1 VTSSLARVFGPWV
14 REVDARTLRVD
25 ALAGL
30 LGAVLVLP
38 QAIAFAALVGLPPS
52 IALATAVLP
61 CIVAALFG
69 SSRHVMSGPTNAN
82 SLAIAAMLAPLAVVG
97 SPDYIQLVL
106 VVTVLVGL
114 MQLAIGAFKIGTLAH
129 FISPAALRG
138 FTGGAALLIAVHAL
152 KDLLGIVLPP
162 GRPAPE
168 VLVLLVQRAS
178 QLNPAALVVGIS
190 TIGAALLLKRVWP
203 RSPHMLAG
211 VVVGGVVAAALART
225 VPGWQP
231 VDVVGI
237 VPDAWPRWQPP
248 EFDWRRLPE
257 LAGLAMALTIVSLG
271 QSFSIAKVLA
281 ARAGQHVDANREFV
295 GQGLSNV
302 VGGFFSCYLSCGSLN
317 RSIPNLE
324 VGARTP
330 LAAVFSALWLLA
342 LVGVSAT
349 LLAAIPMAAVSG
361 LLLLVAWS
369 LLDVP
374 NWRRLWPLSR
384 LEFGIA
390 GATLLATLAIP
401 LEFAI
406 LFGTLLSLAAYLWR
420 TARPAMRT
428 MGFDAPAP
436 PGRSEGAVRPFVI
449 ADDNPAALPECPQ
462 LKLLRM
468 EGSVYF
474 GATQHVGDRLH
485 ALRSGPQ
492 PLKERRAAPEVL
504 DPLGG
509 RAGPGTGPGGVQK
522 HLLVMAKSMNFIDL
536 AGDELWRNELRLR
549 RKMGGDLYFHRP
561 RPPVTE
567 LWQKSGFLA
576 EMGRDHV
583 FPDKRIAI
591 ATIVPKLDQGICA
604 RCTVK
609 LFEECPRS
617 EESLRDSSESLVSG
631 IRPGKAGS

>member
-1 VTSSLARVFGPWV
+1 MGTLAKLFGPWV
-14 REVDARTLRVD
+14 REVDGRTLRIDV
-25 ALAGL
+25 LAGL

-52 IALATAVLP
+52 YALATAVLP

-114 MQLAIGAFKIGTLAH
+114 MQLAIGALKVGTLAH

-168 VLVLLVQRAS
+168 VLTLLVQRLP
-178 QLNPAALVVGIS
+178 QFNPAALVVGVG
-190 TIGAALLLKRVWP
+190 TIAAALLAKRLWP

-211 VVVGGVVAAALART
+211 MVAGGLMAAALTRWS
-225 VPGWQP
+225 PGWDP
-231 VDVVGI
+231 VEVVGI
-237 VPDAWPRWQPP
+237 VPEAWPRWQPP
-248 EFDWRRLPE
+248 AIELRRLPE
-257 LAGLAMALTIVSLG
+257 LAGLAVALTIVSLG

-281 ARAGQHVDANREFV
+281 ARSGQHVDANREFV

-302 VGGFFSCYLSCGSLN
+302 VGGFFSCFLSCGSLN

-324 VGARTP
+324 IGARTP
-330 LAAVFSALWLLA
+330 LAAAFSALWLLA
-342 LVGVSAT
+342 LVAVSAT

-369 LLDVP
+369 LLDVT

-390 GATLLATLAIP
+390 LATLVATLAIP
-401 LEFAI
+401 LAFAI

-428 MGFDAPAP
+428 MGFDTPAP
-436 PGRSEGAVRPFVI
+436 PGRSEGAGRSAHARGMSDAPVRPFVI
-449 ADDNPAALPECPQ
+449 ADDNPNALPECPQ

-474 GATQHVGDRLH
+474 GATQHVGERLH
-485 ALRSGPQ
+485 ALREQ
-492 PLKERRAAPEVL
+492 PAP
-504 DPLGG
+504 
-509 RAGPGTGPGGVQK
+509 QK

-536 AGDELWRNELRLR
+536 AGDDLWRDELRLR

-561 RPPVTE
+561 RPPVTD
-567 LWQKSGFLA
+567 LWQRSGFLA

-591 ATIVPKLDQGICA
+591 ATIVPMLDAGICA

-609 LFEECPRS
+609 LFEECPR
-617 EESLRDSSESLVSG
+617 
-631 IRPGKAGS
+631 

>member
-1 VTSSLARVFGPWV
+1 MTTLARLFGPWV
-14 REVDARTLRVD
+14 LEVDARTLRVD

-38 QAIAFAALVGLPPS
+38 QAIAFAALAGLPPS
-52 IALATAVLP
+52 YALATAVLP

-82 SLAIAAMLAPLAVVG
+82 SLAIAAMLAPLAAVG
-97 SPDYIQLVL
+97 SPGYIQLVL

-114 MQLAIGAFKIGTLAH
+114 MQLAVGALRLGTLAH

-138 FTGGAALLIAVHAL
+138 FTAGAALLIAVHAL

-162 GRPAPE
+162 GRSAAD
-168 VLVLLVQRAS
+168 VLMLLFERAS
-178 QLNPAALVVGIS
+178 QFNPAALIVGAS
-190 TIGAALLLKRVWP
+190 TIGAALLLKRLWP
-203 RSPHMLAG
+203 RAPHMLAG
-211 VVVGGVVAAALART
+211 MVVGSLVAVGLARWA
-225 VPGWQP
+225 GGAHA
-231 VDVVGI
+231 VDVVGL

-248 EFDWRRLPE
+248 EVDWRRLPE
-257 LAGLAMALTIVSLG
+257 LAGLAIALTIVSLG

-281 ARAGQHVDANREFV
+281 ARSGQPVDANREFV
-295 GQGLSNV
+295 GQGLSNL

-317 RSIPNLE
+317 RSVPNLE
-324 VGARTP
+324 IGARTP
-330 LAAVFSALWLLA
+330 LAAVCSALWLLA
-342 LVGVSAT
+342 LVSLSAT

-390 GATLLATLAIP
+390 LATLLATLAIR
-401 LEFAI
+401 LEMAI

-428 MGFDAPAP
+428 MGFDTPAS
-436 PGRSEGAVRPFVI
+436 PGRSEGADRSAQARGTPNAPGRPFVI
-449 ADDNPAALPECPQ
+449 ADDNPNALPECPQ

-474 GATQHVGDRLH
+474 GATQHVGERLH
-485 ALRSGPQ
+485 ALRAQAEP
-492 PLKERRAAPEVL
+492 
-504 DPLGG
+504 
-509 RAGPGTGPGGVQK
+509 QK
-522 HLLVMAKSMNFIDL
+522 HLLVMAKSMNFIDP
-536 AGDELWRNELRLR
+536 AGDELWRDELHAR
-549 RKMGGDLYFHRP
+549 RRIGGDLYFHRP

-567 LWQKSGFLA
+567 LWQRSGFLD

-591 ATIVPKLDQGICA
+591 ATIVPRLDKDICA

-609 LFEECPRS
+609 LFDECP
-617 EESLRDSSESLVSG
+617 
-631 IRPGKAGS
+631 P

>member
-1 VTSSLARVFGPWV
+1 MGTLAKLFGPWV
-14 REVDARTLRVD
+14 REVDGRTLRIDV
-25 ALAGL
+25 LAGL

-52 IALATAVLP
+52 YALATAVLP

-114 MQLAIGAFKIGTLAH
+114 MQLAIGALKVGTLAH

-168 VLVLLVQRAS
+168 VLTLLVQRLP
-178 QLNPAALVVGIS
+178 QFNPAALVVGVG
-190 TIGAALLLKRVWP
+190 TIAVALLAKHLWP

-211 VVVGGVVAAALART
+211 MVAGGLMAAALTRWS
-225 VPGWQP
+225 PGWDP
-231 VDVVGI
+231 VEVVGI
-237 VPDAWPRWQPP
+237 VPEAWPRWQPP
-248 EFDWRRLPE
+248 AVELRRLPE
-257 LAGLAMALTIVSLG
+257 LAGLAVALTIVSLG

-281 ARAGQHVDANREFV
+281 ARSGQHVDANREFV

-302 VGGFFSCYLSCGSLN
+302 VGGFFSCFLSCGSLN

-324 VGARTP
+324 IGARTP

-342 LVGVSAT
+342 LVAVSAT

-369 LLDVP
+369 LLDVT

-390 GATLLATLAIP
+390 LATLVATLAIP
-401 LEFAI
+401 LAFAI

-428 MGFDAPAP
+428 MGFDTPAP
-436 PGRSEGAVRPFVI
+436 PGRSEGADRSAHARGMSDAPVRPFVI
-449 ADDNPAALPECPQ
+449 ADDNPNALPECPQ

-474 GATQHVGDRLH
+474 GATQHVGERLH
-485 ALRSGPQ
+485 ALREQ
-492 PLKERRAAPEVL
+492 PAP
-504 DPLGG
+504 
-509 RAGPGTGPGGVQK
+509 QK

-536 AGDELWRNELRLR
+536 AGDDLWRDELRLR

-561 RPPVTE
+561 RPPVTD
-567 LWQKSGFLA
+567 LWQRSGFLA

-591 ATIVPKLDQGICA
+591 ATIVPMLDAGICA

-609 LFEECPRS
+609 LFEECPR
-617 EESLRDSSESLVSG
+617 
-631 IRPGKAGS
+631 

>member
-1 VTSSLARVFGPWV
+1 MTTLAKLFGPWV
-14 REVDARTLRVD
+14 HEVDARTLRID
-25 ALAGL
+25 ALAGV

-38 QAIAFAALVGLPPS
+38 QAIAFAALAGLPPS
-52 IALATAVLP
+52 YALATAVLP

-69 SSRHVMSGPTNAN
+69 SSRHVMSGPTNTN
-82 SLAIAAMLAPLAVVG
+82 SLAIAAMLAPLAAVG
-97 SPDYIQLVL
+97 SPGYIQLVL

-114 MQLAIGAFKIGTLAH
+114 MQLSIGALRLGTLAH

-152 KDLLGIVLPP
+152 KDLLGIVLPA
-162 GRPAPE
+162 GRSAAE
-168 VLVLLVQRAS
+168 LLVLLVERAA
-178 QLNPAALVVGIS
+178 QFNPAALAVGAS
-190 TIGAALLLKRVWP
+190 TVAVALLLKRLWP
-203 RSPHMLAG
+203 RAPHMLAG
-211 VVVGGVVAAALART
+211 MVVGGLVAALLPRWL
-225 VPGWQP
+225 PGWHA
-231 VDVVGI
+231 VDVVGL

-248 EFDWRRLPE
+248 EVDWRRLPE
-257 LAGLAMALTIVSLG
+257 LAGLAIALTIVSLG

-281 ARAGQHVDANREFV
+281 GRSGQPLDANREFV

-302 VGGFFSCYLSCGSLN
+302 VGGLFSCFLSCGSLN
-317 RSIPNLE
+317 RSLPNLE

-342 LVGVSAT
+342 LVALSAT

-369 LLDVP
+369 LLDLP

-390 GATLLATLAIP
+390 LATLIATLAIR
-401 LEFAI
+401 LELAI

-428 MGFDAPAP
+428 MGFDTPAS
-436 PGRSEGAVRPFVI
+436 PGRPEDADRSAQARRSPNEAGRPFVI
-449 ADDNPAALPECPQ
+449 ADDNPNALPECPQ

-474 GATQHVGDRLH
+474 GATQHVSERLH
-485 ALRSGPQ
+485 ELRAEAQ
-492 PLKERRAAPEVL
+492 P
-504 DPLGG
+504 
-509 RAGPGTGPGGVQK
+509 QK
-522 HLLVMAKSMNFIDL
+522 HLLVMAKSMNFIDV
-536 AGDELWRNELRLR
+536 AGDELWRDELIARRRL
-549 RKMGGDLYFHRP
+549 GGDLYFHRP

-567 LWQKSGFLA
+567 LWQRSGFLD

-591 ATIVPKLDQGICA
+591 ATIVPRLDPGICA

-609 LFEECPRS
+609 LFDECPR
-617 EESLRDSSESLVSG
+617 
-631 IRPGKAGS
+631 

>member
-1 VTSSLARVFGPWV
+1 MSTLARLFGPWV
-14 REVDARTLRVD
+14 HEVDGRTLRSD

-38 QAIAFAALVGLPPS
+38 QAIAFAALAGLPPS
-52 IALATAVLP
+52 YALATAVLP

-82 SLAIAAMLAPLAVVG
+82 SLAIAAMLAPLAAVG
-97 SPDYIQLVL
+97 SPGYVQLVL

-114 MQLAIGAFKIGTLAH
+114 MQLSIGALRLGTLAH

-138 FTGGAALLIAVHAL
+138 FTGGAALLIGVHAL
-152 KDLLGIVLPP
+152 KDLLGIVLPA
-162 GRPAPE
+162 GRSAAD
-168 VLVLLVQRAS
+168 VLLLLLERAA
-178 QLNPAALVVGIS
+178 LFNPAALIVGAS
-190 TIGAALLLKRVWP
+190 TIVAALLLKRLWP
-203 RSPHMLAG
+203 RAPHMLAG
-211 VVVGGVVAAALART
+211 LVVGGAVAALLAR
-225 VPGWQP
+225 VAHAWQP
-231 VDVVGI
+231 VDVVGL

-248 EFDWRRLPE
+248 EVEWRRLPE
-257 LAGLAMALTIVSLG
+257 LAGLAIALTIVSLG
-271 QSFSIAKVLA
+271 QTFSIAKVLA

-302 VGGFFSCYLSCGSLN
+302 IGGFFSCYLSCGSLN

-330 LAAVFSALWLLA
+330 LAAVCSALWLLA

-390 GATLLATLAIP
+390 LATLLATLAIR
-401 LEFAI
+401 LELAI

-428 MGFDAPAP
+428 MGFDTRAP
-436 PGRSEGAVRPFVI
+436 GRPFVI
-449 ADDNPAALPECPQ
+449 ADDNPNALPECPQ

-474 GATQHVGDRLH
+474 GATQHVGERLH
-485 ALRSGPQ
+485 ALRA
-492 PLKERRAAPEVL
+492 EPE
-504 DPLGG
+504 P
-509 RAGPGTGPGGVQK
+509 QK
-522 HLLVMAKSMNFIDL
+522 HLLVMAKSMNFIDM
-536 AGDELWRNELRLR
+536 AGDELWRDELQAR
-549 RKMGGDLYFHRP
+549 RRIGGDLYFHRP

-567 LWQKSGFLA
+567 LWQRSGFLA
-576 EMGRDHV
+576 EMGPDHV

-591 ATIVPKLDQGICA
+591 ATIVPRLDQGICA

-609 LFEECPRS
+609 LFDECPR
-617 EESLRDSSESLVSG
+617 
-631 IRPGKAGS
+631 

>member
-1 VTSSLARVFGPWV
+1 MTSVLARAFGPWV
-14 REVDARTLRVD
+14 HEVDGRTLRVD
-25 ALAGL
+25 ALAGV

-52 IALATAVLP
+52 VALATAVLP

-138 FTGGAALLIAVHAL
+138 FTGGAALLIVVHAL
-152 KDLLGIVLPP
+152 KDLLGIALPP

-168 VLVLLVQRAS
+168 VLMLVVQRAS
-178 QLNPAALVVGIS
+178 QFNPAALVVGAS
-190 TIGAALLLKRVWP
+190 TIAAALLLKRVWP
-203 RSPHMLAG
+203 RSPHMLVG
-211 VVVGGVVAAALART
+211 MVVGGLMAAALARA

-231 VDVVGI
+231 VAVVGI

-369 LLDVP
+369 LLDVAD
-374 NWRRLWPLSR
+374 WRRLWPLSR

-390 GATLLATLAIP
+390 LATLLATLAIP

-428 MGFDAPAP
+428 MGFDT
-436 PGRSEGAVRPFVI
+436 RDSVRPFVI
-449 ADDNPAALPECPQ
+449 ADDNPNALPECPQ

-474 GATQHVGDRLH
+474 GATQHVSDRLH
-485 ALRSGPQ
+485 ALR
-492 PLKERRAAPEVL
+492 AAPE
-504 DPLGG
+504 P
-509 RAGPGTGPGGVQK
+509 QK

-536 AGDELWRNELRLR
+536 AGDELWRNELRTR
-549 RKMGGDLYFHRP
+549 RKIGGDLYFHRP

-567 LWQKSGFLA
+567 LWGKSGFLA

-591 ATIVPKLDQGICA
+591 ATIVPKLDQEICA
-604 RCTVK
+604 RCTIK
-609 LFEECPRS
+609 LFDECPR
-617 EESLRDSSESLVSG
+617 
-631 IRPGKAGS
+631 

>member
-1 VTSSLARVFGPWV
+1 MGTLARLFGPWV
-14 REVDARTLRVD
+14 REIDGRTLRID

-38 QAIAFAALVGLPPS
+38 QAIAFAALAGLPPS
-52 IALATAVLP
+52 YALATAVLP
-61 CIVAALFG
+61 CAVAALFG
-69 SSRHVMSGPTNAN
+69 SSRLVMSGPTNTN

-114 MQLAIGAFKIGTLAH
+114 MQLAIGALKLGTLAH

-162 GRPAPE
+162 GLPAPE
-168 VLVLLVQRAS
+168 VLALLVQRLPQFNA
-178 QLNPAALVVGIS
+178 AALTVGLG
-190 TIGAALLLKRVWP
+190 TIAVALLLKRLWP

-211 VVVGGVVAAALART
+211 MVVGGLLAAALARWS
-225 VPGWQP
+225 PGWHP
-231 VDVVGI
+231 VEVVGI
-237 VPDAWPRWQPP
+237 VPEAWPRWQLP
-248 EFDWRRLPE
+248 EIEMRRLPE

-281 ARAGQHVDANREFV
+281 ARSGQHVDANREFV

-369 LLDVP
+369 LLDVT

-390 GATLLATLAIP
+390 LATLLATLAIP

-428 MGFDAPAP
+428 MGFDTRDP
-436 PGRSEGAVRPFVI
+436 VRPFVI
-449 ADDNPAALPECPQ
+449 ADDNPRALPECPQ

-485 ALRSGPQ
+485 ALR
-492 PLKERRAAPEVL
+492 
-504 DPLGG
+504 
-509 RAGPGTGPGGVQK
+509 AGPEPQK

-536 AGDELWRNELRLR
+536 AGDDLWRDELRLR

-567 LWQKSGFLA
+567 LWHKSGFLA

-609 LFEECPRS
+609 LFEECP
-617 EESLRDSSESLVSG
+617 
-631 IRPGKAGS
+631 PTTAQAP

>member
-1 VTSSLARVFGPWV
+1 MGTLAKLFGPWV
-14 REVDARTLRVD
+14 REVDGRTLRIDV
-25 ALAGL
+25 LAGL

-52 IALATAVLP
+52 YALATAVLP

-114 MQLAIGAFKIGTLAH
+114 MQLAIGALKVGTLAH

-168 VLVLLVQRAS
+168 VLTLLVQRLP
-178 QLNPAALVVGIS
+178 QFNPAALVVGVG
-190 TIGAALLLKRVWP
+190 TIAVALLAKRLWP

-211 VVVGGVVAAALART
+211 MVAGGLMAAALTRWS
-225 VPGWQP
+225 PGWDP
-231 VDVVGI
+231 VEVVGI
-237 VPDAWPRWQPP
+237 VPEAWPRWQPP
-248 EFDWRRLPE
+248 AVELRRLPE
-257 LAGLAMALTIVSLG
+257 LAGLAVALTIVSLG

-281 ARAGQHVDANREFV
+281 ARSGQHVDANREFV

-302 VGGFFSCYLSCGSLN
+302 VGGFFSCFLSCGSLN

-324 VGARTP
+324 IGARTP
-330 LAAVFSALWLLA
+330 LAAAFSALWLLA
-342 LVGVSAT
+342 LVAVSAT

-369 LLDVP
+369 LLDVT

-390 GATLLATLAIP
+390 LATLVATLAIP
-401 LEFAI
+401 LAFAI

-428 MGFDAPAP
+428 MGFDTPAP
-436 PGRSEGAVRPFVI
+436 PGRSEGADRSAHARGMSDAPVRPFVI
-449 ADDNPAALPECPQ
+449 ADDNPNALPECPQ

-474 GATQHVGDRLH
+474 GATQHVGERLH
-485 ALRSGPQ
+485 ALREQ
-492 PLKERRAAPEVL
+492 PKP
-504 DPLGG
+504 
-509 RAGPGTGPGGVQK
+509 QK

-536 AGDELWRNELRLR
+536 AGDDLWRDELRLR

-561 RPPVTE
+561 RPPVTD
-567 LWQKSGFLA
+567 LWQRSGFLA

-591 ATIVPKLDQGICA
+591 ATIVPMLDAGICA

-609 LFEECPRS
+609 LFEECPR
-617 EESLRDSSESLVSG
+617 
-631 IRPGKAGS
+631 

>member
-1 VTSSLARVFGPWV
+1 MGTLAKLFGPWV
-14 REVDARTLRVD
+14 REVDGRTLRIDV
-25 ALAGL
+25 LAGL

-52 IALATAVLP
+52 YALATAVLP

-114 MQLAIGAFKIGTLAH
+114 MQLAIGALKVGTLAH

-168 VLVLLVQRAS
+168 VLTLLVQRLP
-178 QLNPAALVVGIS
+178 QFNPAALVVGVG
-190 TIGAALLLKRVWP
+190 TIAAALLAKRLWP

-211 VVVGGVVAAALART
+211 MVAGGLMAAALTRWS
-225 VPGWQP
+225 PGWDP
-231 VDVVGI
+231 VEVVGI
-237 VPDAWPRWQPP
+237 VPEAWPRWQPP
-248 EFDWRRLPE
+248 AVELRRLPE
-257 LAGLAMALTIVSLG
+257 LAGLAVALTIVSLG

-281 ARAGQHVDANREFV
+281 ARSGQHVDANREFV

-302 VGGFFSCYLSCGSLN
+302 VGGFFSCFLSCGSLN

-324 VGARTP
+324 IGARTP

-342 LVGVSAT
+342 LVAVSAT

-369 LLDVP
+369 LLDVT
-374 NWRRLWPLSR
+374 NWRRLWALSR

-390 GATLLATLAIP
+390 LATLVATLAIP
-401 LEFAI
+401 LAFAI

-428 MGFDAPAP
+428 MGFDTPAP
-436 PGRSEGAVRPFVI
+436 PGRSEGADRSAHARGMSDAPVRPFVI
-449 ADDNPAALPECPQ
+449 ADDNPNALPECPQ

-474 GATQHVGDRLH
+474 GATQHVGERLH
-485 ALRSGPQ
+485 ALREQ
-492 PLKERRAAPEVL
+492 PKP
-504 DPLGG
+504 
-509 RAGPGTGPGGVQK
+509 QK

-536 AGDELWRNELRLR
+536 AGDDLWRDELRLR

-561 RPPVTE
+561 RPPVTD
-567 LWQKSGFLA
+567 LWQRSGFLA

-591 ATIVPKLDQGICA
+591 ATIVPMLDAGICA

-609 LFEECPRS
+609 LFEECPR
-617 EESLRDSSESLVSG
+617 
-631 IRPGKAGS
+631 

>member
-1 VTSSLARVFGPWV
+1 LIEPASMDTLAKLFGPWV
-14 REVDARTLRVD
+14 HEIDGRTLRID

-52 IALATAVLP
+52 YALATAVLP

-114 MQLAIGAFKIGTLAH
+114 MQLAIGALKVGTLAH

-152 KDLLGIVLPP
+152 KDLLGVVLPP

-168 VLVLLVQRAS
+168 VLALLVQRLP
-178 QLNPAALVVGIS
+178 QFNPAALTVGLG
-190 TIGAALLLKRVWP
+190 TIAAALLLKRLWP

-211 VVVGGVVAAALART
+211 MVVGGLIAAALARWS
-225 VPGWQP
+225 PGWHP
-231 VDVVGI
+231 VEVVGL
-237 VPDAWPRWQPP
+237 VPEAWPRWQVP
-248 EFDWRRLPE
+248 EIDLRRLPE
-257 LAGLAMALTIVSLG
+257 LVGLAMALTIVSLG

-281 ARAGQHVDANREFV
+281 ARSGQHVDANREFV

-324 VGARTP
+324 IGARTP

-342 LVGVSAT
+342 LVTVSAT
-349 LLAAIPMAAVSG
+349 MLAAIPMAAVSG

-369 LLDVP
+369 LLDVA

-390 GATLLATLAIP
+390 GATLVATLAIP

-406 LFGTLLSLAAYLWR
+406 LFGTMLSLAAYLWR

-428 MGFDAPAP
+428 MGFDTPAP
-436 PGRSEGAVRPFVI
+436 PRRSEGASRGTHARTMPRDPVRPFVI
-449 ADDNPAALPECPQ
+449 ADDNPNALPECPQ

-485 ALRSGPQ
+485 ALREQ
-492 PLKERRAAPEVL
+492 PAP
-504 DPLGG
+504 
-509 RAGPGTGPGGVQK
+509 QK

-536 AGDELWRNELRLR
+536 AGDDLWRDELRLR

-567 LWQKSGFLA
+567 LWQRSGFLA

-591 ATIVPKLDQGICA
+591 ATIVPRLDAAICA

-609 LFEECPRS
+609 LFEECPR
-617 EESLRDSSESLVSG
+617 
-631 IRPGKAGS
+631 

>member
-1 VTSSLARVFGPWV
+1 MTALAALFGPWV
-14 REVDARTLRVD
+14 HEVDGRTLRVD

-52 IALATAVLP
+52 YALATAVLP

-82 SLAIAAMLAPLAVVG
+82 SLAIAAMLAPLALAG

-114 MQLAIGAFKIGTLAH
+114 MQLAIGALKVGTLAH

-168 VLVLLVQRAS
+168 VLMLLVQRAA
-178 QLNPAALVVGIS
+178 QVNPAALIVGAS
-190 TIGAALLLKRVWP
+190 TVGAALLLKRVWP
-203 RSPHMLAG
+203 RSPHMLGG
-211 VVVGGVVAAALART
+211 VVVGGVVAAALARS

-231 VDVVGI
+231 VAVVGS

-248 EFDWRRLPE
+248 EIDWRRLPE

-342 LVGVSAT
+342 LVAVSAT

-390 GATLLATLAIP
+390 LATLLATLAIP

-428 MGFDAPAP
+428 MGFDTRDQP
-436 PGRSEGAVRPFVI
+436 RPFVI
-449 ADDNPAALPECPQ
+449 ADDNPNALPECPQ

-485 ALRSGPQ
+485 TL
-492 PLKERRAAPEVL
+492 
-504 DPLGG
+504 
-509 RAGPGTGPGGVQK
+509 RAGTDPQK

-536 AGDELWRNELRLR
+536 AGEDLWRDELRLR

-591 ATIVPKLDQGICA
+591 ATIVPKLDQEICA

-609 LFEECPRS
+609 LFDECPR
-617 EESLRDSSESLVSG
+617 
-631 IRPGKAGS
+631 

>member
-1 VTSSLARVFGPWV
+1 MGTLAKLFGPWV
-14 REVDARTLRVD
+14 REVDGRTLRIDV
-25 ALAGL
+25 LAGL

-52 IALATAVLP
+52 YALATAVLP

-82 SLAIAAMLAPLAVVG
+82 SLAIAAMLAPLAVMG

-114 MQLAIGAFKIGTLAH
+114 MQLAIGALKVGTLAH

-168 VLVLLVQRAS
+168 VLTLLVQRLP
-178 QLNPAALVVGIS
+178 QFNPAALVVGVG
-190 TIGAALLLKRVWP
+190 TIAAALLAKRLWP

-211 VVVGGVVAAALART
+211 MVAGGLMAAALTRWS
-225 VPGWQP
+225 PGWDP
-231 VDVVGI
+231 VEVVGI
-237 VPDAWPRWQPP
+237 VPEAWPRWQPP
-248 EFDWRRLPE
+248 AIELRRLPE
-257 LAGLAMALTIVSLG
+257 LAGLAVALTIVSLG

-281 ARAGQHVDANREFV
+281 ARSGQHVDANREFV

-302 VGGFFSCYLSCGSLN
+302 VGGFFSCFLSCGSLN

-324 VGARTP
+324 IGARTP
-330 LAAVFSALWLLA
+330 LAAAFSALWLLA
-342 LVGVSAT
+342 LVAVSAT

-369 LLDVP
+369 LLDVT

-390 GATLLATLAIP
+390 LATLVATLAIP
-401 LEFAI
+401 LAFAI

-428 MGFDAPAP
+428 MGFDTPAP
-436 PGRSEGAVRPFVI
+436 PGRSEGADRSAHARGMSDAPVRPFVI
-449 ADDNPAALPECPQ
+449 ADDNPNALPECPQ

-474 GATQHVGDRLH
+474 GATQHVGERLH
-485 ALRSGPQ
+485 ALREQ
-492 PLKERRAAPEVL
+492 PAP
-504 DPLGG
+504 
-509 RAGPGTGPGGVQK
+509 QK

-536 AGDELWRNELRLR
+536 AGDDLWRDELRLR

-561 RPPVTE
+561 RPPVTD
-567 LWQKSGFLA
+567 LWQRSGFLA

-591 ATIVPKLDQGICA
+591 ATIVPMLDAGTCA

-609 LFEECPRS
+609 LFEECPR
-617 EESLRDSSESLVSG
+617 
-631 IRPGKAGS
+631 

>member
-1 VTSSLARVFGPWV
+1 MKALGALFGPWLH
-14 REVDARTLRVD
+14 EVDARTLRVD

-52 IALATAVLP
+52 YALATAVLP

-69 SSRHVMSGPTNAN
+69 SSRHVMSGPTNAH

-114 MQLAIGAFKIGTLAH
+114 MQLAIGALKVGTLAH
-129 FISPAALRG
+129 FLSPAALRG

-162 GRPAPE
+162 GLSAPD
-168 VLVLLVQRAS
+168 VLLLLVQRIP
-178 QLNPAALVVGIS
+178 QFNPAALAVGIG
-190 TIGAALLLKRVWP
+190 TIAAALLLKRMSP

-211 VVVGGVVAAALART
+211 LVVGGLLAAALVRT

-231 VDVVGI
+231 VAVVGI

-302 VGGFFSCYLSCGSLN
+302 AGGFFSCFLSCGSLN

-369 LLDVP
+369 LLDVT

-390 GATLLATLAIP
+390 LATLLATLAIP

-428 MGFDAPAP
+428 MGFDTRDP
-436 PGRSEGAVRPFVI
+436 VRPFVI
-449 ADDNPAALPECPQ
+449 ADDNPRALPECPQ

-485 ALRSGPQ
+485 ALR
-492 PLKERRAAPEVL
+492 
-504 DPLGG
+504 
-509 RAGPGTGPGGVQK
+509 AGPEPQK

-536 AGDELWRNELRLR
+536 AGDDLWRDELRLR

-567 LWQKSGFLA
+567 LWHKSGFLA

-609 LFEECPRS
+609 LFEECP
-617 EESLRDSSESLVSG
+617 
-631 IRPGKAGS
+631 PTTAQAP

>member
-1 VTSSLARVFGPWV
+1 MGTLAKLFGPWV
-14 REVDARTLRVD
+14 REVDGRTLRIDV
-25 ALAGL
+25 LAGL
-30 LGAVLVLP
+30 LGAVLALP

-52 IALATAVLP
+52 YALATAVLP

-114 MQLAIGAFKIGTLAH
+114 MQLAIGALKVGTLAH

-168 VLVLLVQRAS
+168 VLALLVQRLP
-178 QLNPAALVVGIS
+178 QFNPAALTVGLS
-190 TIGAALLLKRVWP
+190 TIGAALLLKRLWP

-211 VVVGGVVAAALART
+211 MVVGGLIAAALTRWS
-225 VPGWQP
+225 PGWHP
-231 VDVVGI
+231 VEVVGL
-237 VPDAWPRWQPP
+237 VPEAWPRWQPP
-248 EFDWRRLPE
+248 EIDLRRLPE
-257 LAGLAMALTIVSLG
+257 LVGLAMALTIVSLG

-281 ARAGQHVDANREFV
+281 ARSGQHVDANREFV

-302 VGGFFSCYLSCGSLN
+302 VGGFFSCFLSCGSLN

-324 VGARTP
+324 IGARTP
-330 LAAVFSALWLLA
+330 LAAVFSGLWLLA
-342 LVGVSAT
+342 LVAVSAA

-369 LLDVP
+369 LLDVT

-390 GATLLATLAIP
+390 LATLVATLAIP

-406 LFGTLLSLAAYLWR
+406 LFGTMLSLAAYLWR

-428 MGFDAPAP
+428 MGFDTPAP
-436 PGRSEGAVRPFVI
+436 LGRSEGADRSAQARRMPNDPVRPFVI
-449 ADDNPAALPECPQ
+449 ADDNPNVLPECPQ

-485 ALRSGPQ
+485 ALREQ
-492 PLKERRAAPEVL
+492 PAP
-504 DPLGG
+504 
-509 RAGPGTGPGGVQK
+509 QK

-536 AGDELWRNELRLR
+536 AGDDLWRDELRLR

-561 RPPVTE
+561 RPPVTD
-567 LWQKSGFLA
+567 LWQRSGFLA

-591 ATIVPKLDQGICA
+591 ATIVPKLDAGICA

-609 LFEECPRS
+609 LFEECPR
-617 EESLRDSSESLVSG
+617 
-631 IRPGKAGS
+631 